1 MECIINLFI
10 ALIMTDITGTIFY
23 LMGLLFWKIWFQRD
37 VVWKRFCLRIVLAAY
52 SVPVV
57 FGIIYVKRLVQW
69 RGAGE
74 LEGFTIF
81 YSTPRV
87 RMILYLMGCLWFTI
101 VIIVLLIKLY
111 RYLGWRK
118 ICLGNIPEEDEETQ
132 ELFDR
137 ICGELGLTG
146 KVSLCRNDMISV
158 PCITRCRGAALVL
171 PFVKYTKDRAEVVF
185 YHELCHYAERD
196 MWIKNL
202 TVLIGILHGFNPLV
216 HISTK
221 QVQLVCEESCDRLA
235 CKRGESAFSSW
246 RYFQIIFNMM
256 QEGQRMEHYELF
268 LLFDSELDYERRVKC
283 MCNGHGRKH
292 LKKGLAVALSACFL
306 LGSSLTAYAA
316 GDALAGECT
325 GMSWETNEYTSIDMA
340 DAEMEQFMIEN
351 NLDPSKVTIIP
362 VDEDLLD
369 GVARGMTTFD
379 WQIPA
384 GGTFMSSGFRAHEGD
399 EVGVSATGY
408 PEDIE
413 YRIGLKDPDDIMHYI
428 PATGV
433 MGGRIVIQQDGKHYF
448 FISNMSETQT
458 LDIQAS
464 LAK

>member
-23 LMGLLFWKIWFQRD
+23 LTGLLFWKIWFQRD
-37 VVWKRFCLRIVLAAY
+37 VVWKRFCLRIVQAAY

-158 PCITRCRGAALVL
+158 PCITRCRGAAIVL
-171 PFVKYTKDRAEVVF
+171 PFVKYTRDQAEVVF

-292 LKKGLAVALSACFL
+292 LKKGLAVALSVCFL

-316 GDALAGECT
+316 GDALAGECRNMT
-325 GMSWETNEYTSIDMA
+325 VETVEYSIA
-340 DAEMEQFMIEN
+340 ETQQLEMEMFMQEN

-384 GGTFMSSGFRAHEGD
+384 GEIFMSSGFRAHEGD
-399 EVGVSATGY
+399 EVVVSATGH
-408 PEDIE
+408 PEDVV
-413 YRIGLKDPDDIMHYI
+413 YRIGLKDPDDIMQYVE
-428 PATGV
+428 ATGL
-433 MGGRIVIQQDGKHYF
+433 MGSKIIIQQDGKHYF

>member
-23 LMGLLFWKIWFQRD
+23 LTGLLFWKIWFQRD

-69 RGAGE
+69 RGTGE

-158 PCITRCRGAALVL
+158 PCITRCRGAAIVL
-171 PFVKYTKDRAEVVF
+171 PFVKYTRDQAEVVF

-283 MCNGHGRKH
+283 MCNSHGRKH

-316 GDALAGECT
+316 GDALAGECRD
-325 GMSWETNEYTSIDMA
+325 MAQESNEYTTTGA
-340 DAEMEQFMIEN
+340 VDAEMEQYMLDN

-384 GGTFMSSGFRAHEGD
+384 GETFMSSGFRAHEGD
-399 EVGVSATGY
+399 EVGISATGY
-408 PEDIE
+408 PTDIE
-413 YRIGLKDPDDIMHYI
+413 YRAGVKDPDDIMHYLA
-428 PATGV
+428 ATGV
-433 MGGRIVIQQDGKHYF
+433 MGGKIIIQQDGRHYF

>member
-158 PCITRCRGAALVL
+158 PCITRCRGAAIVL
-171 PFVKYTKDRAEVVF
+171 PFVKYTRDQAEVVF

-283 MCNGHGRKH
+283 MCNSHGRKH
-292 LKKGLAVALSACFL
+292 LKKGLAVALSVCFL

-325 GMSWETNEYTSIDMA
+325 GMSWGTNEYTTIGTV
-340 DAEMEQFMIEN
+340 DAEMEQFMMEN

-362 VDEDLLD
+362 VEDDLLD
-369 GVARGMTTFD
+369 GVERGLTTFD

-384 GGTFMSSGFRAHEGD
+384 GGTFMSSGFRAYEGD
-399 EVGVSATGY
+399 EVAVSATGY

-413 YRIGLKDPDDIMHYI
+413 YRIGLKDPDDIMHYLGG
-428 PATGV
+428 TGV
-433 MGGRIVIQQDGKHYF
+433 VAGKVIIQEDGRHYF
-448 FISNMSETQT
+448 FISNMSETET
-458 LDIQAS
+458 LDVQAS
-464 LAK
+464 LVK